1 MNMATGVIVS
11 KAKSMHG
18 KQLKA
23 ADYDELLH
31 KRSVSEVAGY
41 LKNETQYAAA
51 LKDVREN
58 NIHRGQLENILR
70 RDMFAQTMKLYRYG
84 EASQKDFYQLHMQQI
99 EMDLILQR
107 IRVLISEQYEDAI
120 ADLPVFLKGY
130 VSFDLLK
137 LGTVHSFDEL
147 LDVLKKTM
155 YHDVLYPYRKVKGKE
170 RDIAY
175 TACETALH
183 KAYYEHVFDVI
194 DRVMKGKM
202 KKEVKELYGVNVE
215 LSNLTKIYRFKRYFD
230 SREDVIRKSLV
241 PVYTHISQ
249 KQMEEYL
256 AEPTMKGFM
265 KKLANSWYHLHLD
278 DDKRVY
284 IEWYM
289 DQFRF
294 QQARKHLYYSQSAP
308 IVYSSYLFLQKLE
321 LDNIINIIEGIRY
334 HVDSEDIEKML
345 IY

>member
-23 ADYDELLH
+23 QDYDELLH

-41 LKNETQYAAA
+41 LKNETQYGLA

-70 RDMFAQTMKLYRYG
+70 RDMLRQTMKLYRYA

-120 ADLPVFLKGY
+120 AELPVFLKGY
-130 VSFDLLK
+130 VSFDLLR
-137 LGTVHSFDEL
+137 LGSVHTFDEL

-155 YHDVLYPYRKVKGKE
+155 YYDVLLPYRTAKGKE
-170 RDIAY
+170 GEIAY
-175 TACETALH
+175 TACETALN
-183 KAYYEHVFDVI
+183 KAYNEHVFEVI
-194 DRVMKGKM
+194 DHVMKGKT
-202 KKEVKELYGVNVE
+202 KKEVKELYGVDVE
-215 LSNLTKIYRFKRYFD
+215 LSNLTKIYRFKRYFG
-230 SREDVIRKSLV
+230 SREDVIRDSLI

-265 KKLANSWYHLHLD
+265 KKLSESWYHLNMD

-289 DQFRF
+289 DRFRF
-294 QQARKHLYYSQSAP
+294 QQARKHLYYSQNAP
-308 IVYSSYLFLQKLE
+308 IVFSSYLYLQKLE

-334 HVDSEDIEKML
+334 NVDSEDIAKML